1 MRYTLGDGI
10 IVANLVPLCQVLAG
24 NYRPLT
30 AQLVTFLTLC
40 CLFNIRQISNNIL
53 AMPGLELFLGL
64 IPQSIATKLCPTFHL
79 IMCASTGR
87 SSAMFPRPPFQ
98 AREVLYMTPLQTTV
112 GSGVA
117 ILRQGKTLIRRLLM
131 NDFA

>member
-1 MRYTLGDGI
+1 VRYTLGDGI

-53 AMPGLELFLGL
+53 AMPWLGA
-64 IPQSIATKLCPTFHL
+64 IFGAYTTINCDQ
-79 IMCASTGR
+79 IMSHI
-87 SSAMFPRPPFQ
+87 SPHH
-98 AREVLYMTPLQTTV
+98 V
-112 GSGVA
+112 
-117 ILRQGKTLIRRLLM
+117 RL
-131 NDFA
+131 NG